1 MLRITLP
8 PPSRGRFYSFWLVQ
22 SACAG
27 FLAVIAGKATG
38 VPQSA
43 LAGIS
48 LGFLMALAGYSWPNT
63 ISGLYHTWDR
73 WAAAYAAWASRLLL
87 KICYLVVFTLVG
99 RAGSRMTRDRKR
111 QSMWTPRTTTAAE
124 AYGSQSDLLLAAGS
138 RGWVTGY
145 VRWASKSGNL
155 WAVSLLPFLLLIAV
169 LDPER
174 SQGHPTNL
182 YTLF

>member
-8 PPSRGRFYSFWLVQ
+8 PPSRGRLCSFWLVQ

-27 FLAVIAGKATG
+27 FLAVIVGKATG
-38 VPQSA
+38 VRQSA

-48 LGFLMALAGYSWPNT
+48 LGLLMALAGYGWPNAVL
-63 ISGLYHTWDR
+63 GMYHKWDR
-73 WAAAYAAWASRLLL
+73 WAATYAAWASRLLL

-111 QSMWTPRTTTAAE
+111 QSMWTPRTTAAAE
-124 AYGSQSDLLLAAGS
+124 AYESQSDLLLASGS
-138 RGWVTGY
+138 QGWVRGY
-145 VRWASKSGNL
+145 VGWASKSGHL
-155 WAVSLLPFLLLIAV
+155 WAVGLLPFLILIAA

-174 SQGHPTNL
+174 SQGSPGSL

>member
-8 PPSRGRFYSFWLVQ
+8 PPSRGRLYSFWLVQ

-27 FLAVIAGKATG
+27 FLAVIVGKATG
-38 VPQSA
+38 VPQFV

-48 LGFLMALAGYSWPNT
+48 LGFLMALVGYAWPNA
-63 ISGLYHTWDR
+63 ISGFYHTWDR
-73 WAAAYAAWASRLLL
+73 WAATYAAWASRLLL
-87 KICYLVVFTLVG
+87 KICYLVVFTLV
-99 RAGSRMTRDRKR
+99 RLAGSRMTRDRKR
-111 QSMWTPRTTTAAE
+111 QTMWMPRTTTAAE
-124 AYGSQSDLLLAAGS
+124 AYGSQSDLPLAAGS
-138 RGWVTGY
+138 QGWVRSY

-155 WAVSLLPFLLLIAV
+155 WAVSLLPFLILIAV

-174 SQGHPTNL
+174 SQGYAGSL